1 MKKINWKELWN
12 ESKKYGNIEGPEK
25 WTLIVFFGF
34 MALILFTG
42 SAYAANVQDHYKSVI
57 VPKPYSVQVC
67 TEGNGKSDLSNFLEG
82 AIIGG
87 AIGNNIPGEKGG
99 GAIGAFL
106 GGVLNTEQNKAPQ
119 CRMETRYEE
128 ERKEMYSHSTVT
140 FTHEGRQYT
149 VRFNK

>member
-1 MKKINWKELWN
+1 MKKI
-12 ESKKYGNIEGPEK
+12 
-25 WTLIVFFGF
+25 
-34 MALILFTG
+34 LFTFAMAMAM
-42 SAYAANVQDHYKSVI
+42 SSPAFAANVQDHYKSVI
-57 VPKPYSVQVC
+57 VQKPYSVQVC

-82 AIIGG
+82 AIVGG

-99 GAIGAFL
+99 GAIGAFI
-106 GGVLNTEQNKAPQ
+106 GGVLNAEQNKAPQ

-140 FTHEGRQYT
+140 FTHEGRSYT